1 MKKNIYILAI
11 VLFVLDQFTKYL
23 VEEYLISTVSI
34 LGTFFTL
41 EKVHNIGAAW
51 GILGGSTFFLVLISA
66 IALIV
71 LNEYLRQ
78 EKKFSKISVLGYGL
92 LMGGILGNLIDRILY
107 GYVIDFLSFRFG
119 SYQFPVFNFA
129 DMGIV
134 IGIGFLFIE
143 VCRGEI
149 YGIRNRRRKR

>member
-1 MKKNIYILAI
+1 M
-11 VLFVLDQFTKYL
+11 LDQFTKYL

>member
-1 MKKNIYILAI
+1 MKKNIYIVAI

-23 VEEYLISTVSI
+23 VEEYLISTVPIIGS
-34 LGTFFTL
+34 FFTL

-51 GILGGSTFFLVLISA
+51 GILGGSTFFLVLVSA
-66 IALIV
+66 VALIV
-71 LNEYLRQ
+71 LNEYLRY
-78 EKKFSKISVLGYGL
+78 EKKFNKISVFGYGL

-107 GYVIDFLSFRFG
+107 GYVIDFLSFTFG
-119 SYQFPVFNFA
+119 SYQFPVFNLA

-143 VCRGEI
+143 ICRGEV
-149 YGIRNRRRKR
+149 YEIRNRRRKR